1 ILSPERVVTVIS
13 CNAIDMA
20 AAHYCFSKGFW
31 LRILPKNDHSIVTIE
46 TPIVENDLVMKIR
59 KDFLQDMDFTEAP
72 PIDVCLN
79 AKEAVIFELMQL
91 AIVDKV
97 KKKGAPLTREEAA
110 LGISEFITKK
120 YVLDAAAAA
129 YMLGEKNGYEL
140 SRRFWDTDNIIS
152 YIDGLVSKNIFDKVT
167 ELQTGKQKYIMSGI
181 SRKWLTLD
189 CLVDKITI
197 QRLPQGDIINMSIT
211 KSGMMTVKQSK
222 EGLCFKTVTAEEL
235 YNE

>member
-1 ILSPERVVTVIS
+1 
-13 CNAIDMA
+13 MA

-31 LRILPKNDHSIVTIE
+31 LRLLPKNDHSIITME
-46 TPIVENDLVMKIR
+46 TPIIEQDLAIKIR
-59 KDFLQDMDFTEAP
+59 KDFLQDMDFLDTP
-72 PIDVCLN
+72 TINLCLS
-79 AKEAVIFELMQL
+79 AKEVVIFEIMQL

-167 ELQTGKQKYIMSGI
+167 EL
-181 SRKWLTLD
+181 
-189 CLVDKITI
+189 
-197 QRLPQGDIINMSIT
+197 
-211 KSGMMTVKQSK
+211 
-222 EGLCFKTVTAEEL
+222 
-235 YNE
+235 